1 VQDVL
6 ASHAAEPVAAVARPV
21 YRRRWYSKRNAVT
34 VVRYA
39 VIVVVCVVAL
49 FPVYWM
55 VLTTFQPS
63 QYSLTYPPE
72 LLLKGFQ
79 LSTLSSLFDQ
89 DPIASW
95 LLHSLLTSA
104 VTVAVTLLLAIPGAY
119 LLSRL
124 RWRGVGAFGFLLL
137 FTQLMPGAMIV
148 VPELQ
153 FFRHLGWTNNLYAL
167 GLLYA
172 AFNVPLGCW
181 ILKSAFDAVPSE
193 VLDAARVDGCGR
205 GGILLRV
212 LVPLS
217 RPGVVAV
224 AIVAFFGSWNDYLFA
239 AAFITDRGLYTAG
252 LGISTFIS
260 DATIHLDQLEAAGV
274 VFSLLPV
281 LLYLTVQRHV
291 VRGLTAGAVK

>member
-1 VQDVL
+1 MTVDLMPAPVRPTLGPPRRKLSRRSLTKL
-6 ASHAAEPVAAVARPV
+6 A
-21 YRRRWYSKRNAVT
+21 
-34 VVRYA
+34 RYT

-55 VLTTFQPS
+55 VLTTFQPE
-63 QYSLTYPPE
+63 QDSLTYPP
-72 LLLKGFQ
+72 Q
-79 LSTLSSLFDQ
+79 LWPHGLQLGTLRSLFNGN
-89 DPIASW
+89 PITSW
-95 LLHSLLTSA
+95 LLHSLVVSA
-104 VTVAVTLLLAIPGAY
+104 VTVAVTLVLALPGAY

-153 FFRHLGWTNNLYAL
+153 FFRQLHWTNNLFAL
-167 GLLYA
+167 GVLYA

-181 ILKSAFDAVPSE
+181 ILKSSFDSVPTE
-193 VLDAARVDGCGR
+193 VIDASLVDGCGKI
-205 GGILLRV
+205 GVLTRV
-212 LVPLS
+212 LIPLS
-217 RPGVVAV
+217 KPGVVAV

-239 AAFITDRGLYTAG
+239 AAFLTSRSLYTAG

-260 DATIHLDQLEAAGV
+260 DQTIKLDQLEAAGV

>member
-1 VQDVL
+1 MKWAGVVMATEL
-6 ASHAAEPVAAVARPV
+6 MPTPLVRPRKAVNKRRIGKVAR
-21 YRRRWYSKRNAVT
+21 Y
-34 VVRYA
+34 VVIA
-39 VIVVVCVVAL
+39 VVCIVAL

-63 QYSLTYPPE
+63 QDSLTYPPQIFPH
-72 LLLKGFQ
+72 GFQ
-79 LSTLSSLFDQ
+79 LGTLTSLFDGN
-89 DPIASW
+89 PIASW
-95 LLHSLLTSA
+95 LFHSLVVSA
-104 VTVAVTLLLAIPGAY
+104 VTVAVTLLLALPGAY

-153 FFRHLGWTNNLYAL
+153 FFRVLHWTNNLFAL
-167 GLLYA
+167 GLLYS

-181 ILKSAFDAVPSE
+181 ILKSSFDSVPTE
-193 VLDAARVDGCGR
+193 VIDASLVDGCGR
-205 GGILLRV
+205 MGVLLRV

-217 RPGVVAV
+217 KPGVVAV

-239 AAFITDRGLYTAG
+239 AAFLTKRSLYTAG

-260 DATIHLDQLEAAGV
+260 DQTIHLDQLEAAGV

-281 LLYLTVQRHV
+281 MLYLTVQRHV

>member
-1 VQDVL
+1 MTI
-6 ASHAAEPVAAVARPV
+6 EMMPVPVRPV
-21 YRRRWYSKRNAVT
+21 VAGRRVGFNRRTLTKVA
-34 VVRYA
+34 RYA
-39 VIVVVCVVAL
+39 VIVIVVVVAL

-55 VLTTFQPS
+55 VLTTFEPQ
-63 QYSLTYPPE
+63 QDSLTYPPQ
-72 LLLKGFQ
+72 LFPHGFQ
-79 LSTLSSLFDQ
+79 LGTLTSLFDGN
-89 DPIASW
+89 PIASW
-95 LLHSLLTSA
+95 LLHSLVVSA
-104 VTVAVTLLLAIPGAY
+104 VTVVVTLILAVPGAY

-124 RWRGVGAFGFLLL
+124 RWRGVGPFGFLLL

-153 FFRHLGWTNNLYAL
+153 FFRVLGWTNNLFAL
-167 GLLYA
+167 GVLYS

-181 ILKSAFDAVPSE
+181 ILKSSFDSVPGE
-193 VLDAARVDGCGR
+193 VIDASLVDGCGKI
-205 GGILLRV
+205 GILARI

-217 RPGVVAV
+217 KPGVVAV

-239 AAFITDRGLYTAG
+239 AAFLTKRSLYTAG

-260 DATIHLDQLEAAGV
+260 DQTIKLDQLEAAGV

-281 LLYLTVQRHV
+281 ILYLTVQRHV